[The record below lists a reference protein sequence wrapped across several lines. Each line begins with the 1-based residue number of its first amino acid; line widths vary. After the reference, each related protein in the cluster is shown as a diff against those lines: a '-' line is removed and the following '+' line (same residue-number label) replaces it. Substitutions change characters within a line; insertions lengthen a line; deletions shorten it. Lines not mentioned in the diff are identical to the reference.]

1 VAIYCASPRP
11 APAYRDCFH
20 GAHRQRWAWVYPKTN
35 RCRVHRWQPVTR
47 RPVTHRPIAPISV
60 AHASASSGLGLT
72 RKRIVAVFIGGNLLR
87 VAPSRT
93 GLSRLFPW
101 RTPPPALGYVDF
113 GLVSRVPVNVRE
125 GLICAVA
132 QLLFARD
139 TAKVNMLI
147 CIYYLYLIYVV
158 YPCLPIYLSIYM
170 SFYIS
175 IYI

>member
-1 VAIYCASPRP
+1 M
-11 APAYRDCFH
+11 
-20 GAHRQRWAWVYPKTN
+20 N
-35 RCRVHRWQPVTR
+35 RCRVHRWQSIAR
-47 RPVTHRPIAPISV
+47 RPVPHRPIATVSM
-60 AHASASSGLGLT
+60 AHTASAGLGFT

-158 YPCLPIYLSIYM
+158 
-170 SFYIS
+170 
-175 IYI
+175 